1 MAVSHPLNYD
11 LSERIYPPGVRLK
24 FGGQDEAY
32 FCFLLEGSVSQGPD
46 SYCSGKVIFFPHG
59 KTHSVEIVQ
68 HCRCFIV
75 QVGASLLSRLKTNP
89 SWSSEA
95 GSLRTWEA
103 NWLAWRL
110 YAEFLKPAT
119 NRGLKIEAIIFQLLA
134 LAVRSRREN
143 RSGHG
148 PLWLRRVREV
158 VDGQYLTDYSL
169 SELASLAGVHRVHL
183 VREFRRHYGTT
194 IGERTR
200 KLRMDY
206 ACQLLGQTKLPLRE
220 IAAAC
225 RFADQ
230 SHFTKQFK
238 KLSGLTPAEF
248 RNLFLA
254 SRIDSRPPV
263 HDEQLGQ
270 DLHIGISG
278 RSFVGADGDA
288 QDSGQADMVRRSHL
302 LPQAAL

>member
-1 MAVSHPLNYD
+1 MAVSHPNYD

-24 FGGQDEAY
+24 FGGEDEAY
-32 FCFLLEGSVSQGPD
+32 FCFLLAGSISQGPD

-68 HCRCFIV
+68 HCSCFIV
-75 QVGASLLSRLKTNP
+75 QVGVNLLNRLKTNT
-89 SWSSEA
+89 SWSDEA
-95 GSLRTWEA
+95 GGLRTWEA
-103 NWLAWRL
+103 AWLAWRL

-119 NRGLKIEAIIFQLLA
+119 GRGLKIEAIIFQLLA

-143 RSGHG
+143 RSGHA

-158 VDGQYLTDYSL
+158 IEEQYLADYSL

-254 SRIDSRPPV
+254 SQVDSRPPV
-263 HDEQLGQ
+263 HDKQLGQ
-270 DLHIGISG
+270 GLQIGISEG
-278 RSFVGADGDA
+278 PFVGTDGDGHDA
-288 QDSGQADMVRRSHL
+288 GQADTFGRSHF

>member
-1 MAVSHPLNYD
+1 MAVSHSNYD

-24 FGGQDEAY
+24 FGGHNEAY

-46 SYCSGKVIFFPHG
+46 SYCSGKVLFFPHG

-68 HCRCFIV
+68 HCRCFVV
-75 QVGASLLSRLKTNP
+75 QIPSSLLSRLNANS

-95 GSLRTWEA
+95 GSLRSWEA

-110 YAEFLKPAT
+110 YTEFLKPAAG
-119 NRGLKIEAIIFQLLA
+119 RGLKIEAIIFQLLA

-143 RSGHG
+143 RSGH
-148 PLWLRRVREV
+148 PSLWLRRVREV
-158 VDGQYLTDYSL
+158 IDGHYLSDYSL
-169 SELASLAGVHRVHL
+169 AELASLAGVHRVHL

-206 ACQLLGQTKLPLRE
+206 AFQLLGQTKLPLRE

-238 KLSGLTPAEF
+238 KLSGLTPAEC

-263 HDEQLGQ
+263 HDEQFGK
-270 DLHIGISG
+270 DLHIGIG
-278 RSFVGADGDA
+278 QGPFVGTDGNA
-288 QDSGQADMVRRSHL
+288 QDSGQADMVGRNHL
-302 LPQAAL
+302 LPQAVL